1 MLNLLL
7 LNPPILQHDSTP
19 AIKESEVCIVDND
32 SNVSDS
38 ESRVDDKFEASV
50 MIANESDKMC
60 MWKTATPDTMKSDLA
75 KALRAHVQ
83 LPSNRP
89 KIVELSDKESSDE
102 ELSES
107 EELDD
112 QESSHE
118 EFSESEES
126 ENVDIN
132 PEPMQQSDTKP
143 HKQVVKIDDKPPS
156 AVTTKELVSLIS
168 TVEKSAKLYEAH
180 MIYAIDTGG
189 QAAFLDI
196 APAILRYHSVNI
208 VALNLTET
216 LNALANFYY
225 SICGKRVGSG
235 EKRRVST
242 LHLVKS
248 FVHSKCELN
257 LPPLERIEQIAIG
270 DPAFAVIG
278 THYDK
283 YLKLLKCKKLE
294 TLKEKNQCLYRE
306 LEKYLDVVHSYK
318 AEENQLIFPVDT
330 TSRGEDAKE
339 IAKQIR
345 MITTKSYIKGEI
357 PVRWFLFQ
365 LEMKSKTSDRNI
377 VSLDECYQIGKSV
390 GMTHE
395 DVKAALRYF
404 HSLTVYLYFP
414 SILPKVIFIHPQP
427 LFDKLSKVIAVSFGG
442 SEYDTLTIT
451 DLVKKGIF
459 KRVLFEKISE
469 IFVENLFNADD
480 FLKLMEHLLIIMKLP
495 NNEGYFIPCVLE
507 TIDEPFEDVPE
518 NEVEPLFLTW
528 ENAPIPHGLFPALIV
543 YLLGCYSPP
552 HFQLSTKDM
561 HFRNKITLKCPK
573 LGGTMKLIDRVECL
587 GIYYYGEH
595 KNCSIVRHVIFDG
608 ISSIVEKFDW
618 KDALACPKEVFQ
630 CKIPDCPARSSVHVC
645 QQNED
650 RECPACSPHHFCQ
663 LNEDRSQLTC
673 LKSSKHISVD
683 NSLHFEW
690 FPAKGMC
697 MYFMSL

>member
-107 EELDD
+107 
-112 QESSHE
+112 E

-257 LPPLERIEQIAIG
+257 LPPLEGIEQIAIG

-283 YLKLLKCKKLE
+283 YLELLKYKKILE
-294 TLKEKNQCLYRE
+294 TLEKKNQCLYRE

-318 AEENQLIFPVDT
+318 AEEDQLIFPVDT

-442 SEYDTLTIT
+442 SEYDTRTIT

-469 IFVENLFNADD
+469 RFVENLFTADD

-495 NNEGYFIPCVLE
+495 NNEGYFIPCVLQ

-543 YLLGCYSPP
+543 HLLDCYSPP
-552 HFQLSTKDM
+552 HFELKEVNE
-561 HFRNKITLKCPK
+561 HYWHHRNRITLLCPK
-573 LGGTMKLIDRVECL
+573 LGGTVKLIDRVECL
-587 GIYYYGEH
+587 GIYYNGER
-595 KNCSIVRHVIFDG
+595 KNCCIVRRVIFDG
-608 ISSIVEKFDW
+608 ISSIVKTFDW
-618 KDALACPKEVFQ
+618 KDALAYPKEVFQ
-630 CKIPDCPARSSVHVC
+630 CKIPHCPARSSI
-645 QQNED
+645 
-650 RECPACSPHHFCQ
+650 HFCQ
-663 LNEDRSQLTC
+663 LNEERSQLTC
-673 LKSSKHISVD
+673 LKSSKLISVD
-683 NSLHFEW
+683 HSLRFEW

-697 MYFMSL
+697 MYCVLLSS

>member
-112 QESSHE
+112 QESSQ
-118 EFSESEES
+118 ES

-248 FVHSKCELN
+248 FVHSKCELK

-283 YLKLLKCKKLE
+283 YLELLKYKKILE
-294 TLKEKNQCLYRE
+294 TLEKKNQCLYRE

-318 AEENQLIFPVDT
+318 AEEDQLIFPVDT

-442 SEYDTLTIT
+442 SEYDTRTIT

-459 KRVLFEKISE
+459 KKVLFEKISE
-469 IFVENLFNADD
+469 RFVENLFTADD

-495 NNEGYFIPCVLE
+495 NNEGYFIPCVLQ

-543 YLLGCYSPP
+543 HLLDCYSPP
-552 HFQLSTKDM
+552 HFELKEVNE
-561 HFRNKITLKCPK
+561 HYWHYRNRITLLCPK
-573 LGGTMKLIDRVECL
+573 LGGTVKLIDRVECL
-587 GIYYYGEH
+587 GIYYNGER
-595 KNCSIVRHVIFDG
+595 KNCCIVRRVIFDG
-608 ISSIVEKFDW
+608 ISSIVKIFDW

-630 CKIPDCPARSSVHVC
+630 CKIPDCPARSSI
-645 QQNED
+645 
-650 RECPACSPHHFCQ
+650 HFCQ
-663 LNEDRSQLTC
+663 LNEERSQLTC
-673 LKSSKHISVD
+673 LKSSKLISVD
-683 NSLHFEW
+683 HSLRFEW

-697 MYFMSL
+697 MYCVLLSS

>member
-107 EELDD
+107 
-112 QESSHE
+112 E

-235 EKRRVST
+235 ENRRVST

-248 FVHSKCELN
+248 FVHSKCELK

-283 YLKLLKCKKLE
+283 YLKLLKYKKLE

-318 AEENQLIFPVDT
+318 AEEDQLIFPVDT
-330 TSRGEDAKE
+330 TSRGEDAKK

-377 VSLDECYQIGKSV
+377 VSLYECYQIGKSV

-442 SEYDTLTIT
+442 SEYDTRTIT

-469 IFVENLFNADD
+469 RFVENLFTADD

-495 NNEGYFIPCVLE
+495 NNEGYFIPCVLQ
-507 TIDEPFEDVPE
+507 TIDEPLEDVPE

-543 YLLGCYSPP
+543 HLLDCYSPP
-552 HFQLSTKDM
+552 HFQLSTKDT

-573 LGGTMKLIDRVECL
+573 LGGTMKLIDQVECL

-595 KNCSIVRHVIFDG
+595 KNCSIVRRVIFDG
-608 ISSIVEKFDW
+608 ISSIVDKFDW

-645 QQNED
+645 Q
-650 RECPACSPHHFCQ
+650 

-673 LKSSKHISVD
+673 LKSSKDISVD
-683 NSLHFEW
+683 NSLRFEW

>member
-1 MLNLLL
+1 M
-7 LNPPILQHDSTP
+7 
-19 AIKESEVCIVDND
+19 
-32 SNVSDS
+32 
-38 ESRVDDKFEASV
+38 
-50 MIANESDKMC
+50 
-60 MWKTATPDTMKSDLA
+60 
-75 KALRAHVQ
+75 
-83 LPSNRP
+83 
-89 KIVELSDKESSDE
+89 
-102 ELSES
+102 
-107 EELDD
+107 
-112 QESSHE
+112 
-118 EFSESEES
+118 SESEES
-126 ENVDIN
+126 ENVDIQLNN
-132 PEPMQQSDTKP
+132 PEPIYVQRSDTKP
-143 HKQVVKIDDKPPS
+143 HNQVVKVDDKPPS
-156 AVTTKELVSLIS
+156 ADTTEELLSLIS

-216 LNALANFYY
+216 LDDLANFYY
-225 SICGKRVGSG
+225 SICGERVGPG

-248 FVHSKCELN
+248 FVHSKSELK
-257 LPPLERIEQIAIG
+257 LPPLEDIHFKAKG
-270 DPAFAVIG
+270 KPAFAAIG

-283 YLKLLKCKKLE
+283 YLELLKSNKILE
-294 TLKEKNQCLYRE
+294 TLEKKNQCLYHE
-306 LEKYLDVVHSYK
+306 LKKYLDVVHSYRP
-318 AEENQLIFPVDT
+318 EEYKLIFPVDT
-330 TSRGEDAKE
+330 TSRGEESKK
-339 IAKQIR
+339 IANEIR

-365 LEMKSKTSDRNI
+365 LEMKSKTSGRDMI
-377 VSLDECYQIGKSV
+377 SLDECYQIGKSF
-390 GMTHE
+390 GMTPK
-395 DVKAALRYF
+395 DVKAALSYF

-414 SILPKVIFIHPQP
+414 SVLPKVIFIHPQP
-427 LFDKLSKVIAVSFGG
+427 LFDKLTAVIRVSFGG
-442 SEYDTLTIT
+442 PQYDTLTFT
-451 DLVKKGIF
+451 NLAERGIF
-459 KRVLFEKISE
+459 KRELFEEISE
-469 IFVENLFNADD
+469 KFDENCFTADD

-495 NNEGYFIPCVLE
+495 NNEGYFIPCVLQ

-543 YLLGCYSPP
+543 YLPGRYSPP
-552 HFQLSTKDM
+552 HFELNEGT
-561 HFRNKITLKCPK
+561 HYRNKITLKCPK

-595 KNCSIVRHVIFDG
+595 KNCSIVRRVIFDG

-630 CKIPDCPARSSVHVC
+630 CKILDCPARSTVHVC

-650 RECPACSPHHFCQ
+650 RECPACSPHHFCR

-673 LKSSKHISVD
+673 QKSSKHISVD
-683 NSLHFEW
+683 NSLRFEW

-697 MYFMSL
+697 MYCMSLSS